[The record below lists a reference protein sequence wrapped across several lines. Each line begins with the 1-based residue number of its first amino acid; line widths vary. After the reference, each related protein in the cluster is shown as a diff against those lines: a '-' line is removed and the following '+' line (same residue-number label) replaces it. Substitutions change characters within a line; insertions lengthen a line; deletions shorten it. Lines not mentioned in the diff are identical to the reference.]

1 MLWFSLAVLTCYCKF
16 VDVLHVVPMR
26 FLQRSICGYFLQTS
40 VWEDTAGR
48 KIPCDMIMS
57 GLRWLAAENNHQA
70 MRRNTAA
77 LVEDGGGH
85 VQSTAVCL
93 ASCVCE
99 CLRRGESVNELN
111 ITLLEPGSHGVC
123 HADAGTV
130 LSSGIP
136 CLTFVT

>member
-1 MLWFSLAVLTCYCKF
+1 MSSRHRWQIWIVPDNTLWFSLAVLTCYCKF

-40 VWEDTAGR
+40 VWEDTTGR

-77 LVEDGGGH
+77 LVEDGGACSIDCC
-85 VQSTAVCL
+85 V
-93 ASCVCE
+93 SC
-99 CLRRGESVNELN
+99 ELC
-111 ITLLEPGSHGVC
+111 V
-123 HADAGTV
+123 
-130 LSSGIP
+130 
-136 CLTFVT
+136 